1 MQKKVFTKK
10 NLKKQLIRI
19 AFTAVFTAL
28 AVVVKSFTNLAL
40 NIPGVGIKI
49 GFAGIF
55 TFFPAAFCGPIFGG
69 IASGLTDVL
78 GYLIAPD
85 GAYIPWLTLTAFCGG
100 VIKGLLWMLLTKKAE
115 KKVRIAL
122 ISVFA
127 VIAILGASFNI
138 ALCADGVMKGVIA
151 QQSELPLRGQVEQ
164 MELSPLSKLAVGL
177 AQYNKDTITLSHQSG
192 NTLYTYYD
200 LAGYKNTVTKIG
212 KEALKDCDGELYIPK
227 TYKTIADDAGADPE
241 KVTVI
246 KGEEGSAAQKY
257 AEKAGIP
264 FEAAQIEALTA
275 DENSAD
281 AKFSSSD
288 AYRKNLAAY
297 LNILV
302 FGLELA
308 GVIGI
313 LFTVLNIVLSKAD
326 KGEDGQSRV
335 LGIMRIA
342 VACVVTGVIVT
353 TVNTFILKEVL
364 EVWSNRAIL
373 ILLIPRVAEEI
384 ISCTLQAYIISLL
397 FGAVYRGR
405 IKLLIDRL
413 QTKKALPQKE
423 QEVKETEE
431 N

>member
-1 MQKKVFTKK
+1 MQKKVFTQQ

-55 TFFPAAFCGPIFGG
+55 TFFPAAFCGPVFGG
-69 IASGLTDVL
+69 VASALTDVL

-100 VIKGLLWMLLTKKAE
+100 IIKGLLWMLLTKKAA
-115 KKVRIAL
+115 KKVRIIL

-127 VIAILGASFNI
+127 VIGIFGASVNI
-138 ALCADGVMKGVIA
+138 SLCADGVMKGIIA
-151 QQSELPLRGQVEQ
+151 QQAELPLRGEVER
-164 MELSPLSKLAVGL
+164 MELSPLSRLAVGL
-177 AQYNKDTITLSHQSG
+177 AQYNKDTITLTRQSG
-192 NTLYTYYD
+192 NTLYTYYE

-212 KEALKDCDGELYIPK
+212 KGALTDCEGELYIPK
-227 TYKTIADDAGADPE
+227 TYKTIADDAGAE
-241 KVTVI
+241 KVTLI

-257 AEKAGIP
+257 AEKIGVP
-264 FEAAQIEALTA
+264 FEVSEAEELTA
-275 DENSAD
+275 NENSAD
-281 AKFSSSD
+281 AAFSSSD

-297 LNILV
+297 INLIA
-302 FGLELA
+302 FGLELT
-308 GVIGI
+308 GLVGI
-313 LFTVLNIVLSKAD
+313 LFVVLNIVLSKAD
-326 KGEDGQSRV
+326 KGEDGQSRA

-364 EVWSNRAIL
+364 EVWSGRAVL
-373 ILLIPRVAEEI
+373 VLLIPRVAEEI
-384 ISCTLQAYIISLL
+384 LSCTLQAYIISLL
-397 FGAVYRGR
+397 FGIIYRG
-405 IKLLIDRL
+405 KLRQYIDKL
-413 QTKKALPQKE
+413 S
-423 QEVKETEE
+423 
-431 N
+431 

>member
-1 MQKKVFTKK
+1 MQKKVFTQQ
-10 NLKKQLIRI
+10 NFKKQLIRI

-100 VIKGLLWMLLTKKAE
+100 VIKGLLWMLLTKKAA
-115 KKVRIAL
+115 KKVRIIL

-127 VIAILGASFNI
+127 VIGIFGASVNI
-138 ALCADGVMKGVIA
+138 SLCADGVMKGVIA
-151 QQSELPLRGQVEQ
+151 QQSELPLRGEAER
-164 MELSPLSKLAVGL
+164 MELSPLSKLTVGL
-177 AQYNKDTITLSHQSG
+177 ARYNKDTVTLTRQSG
-192 NTLYTYYD
+192 NTLYTYYE

-212 KEALKDCDGELYIPK
+212 KGALSDCEGELYIPK
-227 TYKTIADDAGADPE
+227 TYKTIADDAGAE

-257 AEKAGIP
+257 AEKIGVP
-264 FEAAQIEALTA
+264 FEVSEVEALTA
-275 DENSAD
+275 NENSAD
-281 AKFSSSD
+281 AAFSSSD

-297 LNILV
+297 INLLA
-302 FGLELA
+302 FGLELT
-308 GVIGI
+308 GLVGI
-313 LFTVLNIVLSKAD
+313 LFVVLNIVLSKAD
-326 KGEDGQSRV
+326 KGEDGQSRA

-364 EVWSNRAIL
+364 EVWSGRAVL
-373 ILLIPRVAEEI
+373 VLLIPRVAEEI
-384 ISCTLQAYIISLL
+384 LSCTLQAYIISLL
-397 FGAVYRGR
+397 FGIIYRG
-405 IKLLIDRL
+405 KLRQYIDKL
-413 QTKKALPQKE
+413 S
-423 QEVKETEE
+423 
-431 N
+431 

>member
-1 MQKKVFTKK
+1 MEKKVFTKT

-55 TFFPAAFCGPIFGG
+55 TFFPAAFCGPLFGG

-100 VIKGLLWMLLTKKAE
+100 VIKGLLWMLLTKKAA

-127 VIAILGASFNI
+127 VIGIFGASVNI
-138 ALCADGVMKGVIA
+138 SLCADGVMNGIIA
-151 QQSELPLRGQVEQ
+151 QQSALPLRGEIEQ
-164 MELSPLSKLAVGL
+164 AELSPLSKLAVGL
-177 AQYNKDTITLSHQSG
+177 AQYNKDTITLTHQSG

-212 KEALKDCDGELYIPK
+212 TGALSDCEGELYIPK
-227 TYKTIADDAGADPE
+227 TYKTIADDAGADAA

-264 FEAAQIEALTA
+264 FEMSEIEILTA
-275 DENSAD
+275 DEKNTEVT
-281 AKFSSSD
+281 FSSSD

-308 GVIGI
+308 GVVGI
-313 LFTVLNIVLSKAD
+313 LFTVLNIIMSKTD

-335 LGIMRIA
+335 LGFIRIA
-342 VACVVTGVIVT
+342 VACVVTGVTVT
-353 TVNTFILKEVL
+353 TVNTFILKQVL

-373 ILLIPRVAEEI
+373 VLLIPRIAEEI

-397 FGAVYRGR
+397 FGAVYRG
-405 IKLLIDRL
+405 KVKQLIDRL
-413 QTKKALPQKE
+413 QGKTKIQG
-423 QEVKETEE
+423 
-431 N
+431 

>member
-1 MQKKVFTKK
+1 MQKKVFTQQ
-10 NLKKQLIRI
+10 NFKKQLIRI

-100 VIKGLLWMLLTKKAE
+100 VIKGLLWMLLTKKAA
-115 KKVRIAL
+115 KKVRIIL

-127 VIAILGASFNI
+127 VIGIFGASVNI
-138 ALCADGVMKGVIA
+138 SLCADGVMKGVIA
-151 QQSELPLRGQVEQ
+151 QQSELPLRGEAEQ
-164 MELSPLSKLAVGL
+164 MELSPLSKLTVGL
-177 AQYNKDTITLSHQSG
+177 ARYNKDTVTLTRQSG
-192 NTLYTYYD
+192 NTLYTYYE

-212 KEALKDCDGELYIPK
+212 KGALSDCEGELYIPK
-227 TYKTIADDAGADPE
+227 TYKTIADDAGAE

-257 AEKAGIP
+257 AEKIGAP
-264 FEAAQIEALTA
+264 FEVSEVEELTA
-275 DENSAD
+275 NENSAD
-281 AKFSSSD
+281 AAFSSSD

-297 LNILV
+297 INLLA
-302 FGLELA
+302 FGLELT
-308 GVIGI
+308 GLVGI
-313 LFTVLNIVLSKAD
+313 LFVVLNIVLSKAD
-326 KGEDGQSRV
+326 KGEDGQSRA

-364 EVWSNRAIL
+364 EVWSGRAVL
-373 ILLIPRVAEEI
+373 VLLIPRVAEEI
-384 ISCTLQAYIISLL
+384 LSCTLQAYIISLL
-397 FGAVYRGR
+397 FGIIYRG
-405 IKLLIDRL
+405 KLRQYIDKL
-413 QTKKALPQKE
+413 S
-423 QEVKETEE
+423 
-431 N
+431 

>member
-1 MQKKVFTKK
+1 MQKKVFTQQ
-10 NLKKQLIRI
+10 NFKKQLIRI

-100 VIKGLLWMLLTKKAE
+100 VIKGLLWMLLTKKAA
-115 KKVRIAL
+115 KKVRIIL

-127 VIAILGASFNI
+127 VIGIFGASVNI
-138 ALCADGVMKGVIA
+138 SLCADGVMKGVIA
-151 QQSELPLRGQVEQ
+151 QQSELPLRGEVEQ
-164 MELSPLSKLAVGL
+164 MELSPLSKLTVGL
-177 AQYNKDTITLSHQSG
+177 ARYNKDTVTLTRQSG
-192 NTLYTYYD
+192 NTLYTYYE

-212 KEALKDCDGELYIPK
+212 KGALSDCEGELYIPK
-227 TYKTIADDAGADPE
+227 TYKTIADDAGAE

-257 AEKAGIP
+257 AEKIGVP
-264 FEAAQIEALTA
+264 FEVSEVEELTA
-275 DENSAD
+275 NENSAD
-281 AKFSSSD
+281 AAFSSSD

-297 LNILV
+297 INLV
-302 FGLELA
+302 AFGLELT
-308 GVIGI
+308 GLVGI
-313 LFTVLNIVLSKAD
+313 LFVVLNIVLSKAD
-326 KGEDGQSRV
+326 KGEDGQSRA

-364 EVWSNRAIL
+364 EVWSGRAVL
-373 ILLIPRVAEEI
+373 VLLIPRVAEEI
-384 ISCTLQAYIISLL
+384 LSCTLQAYIISLL
-397 FGAVYRGR
+397 FGIIYRG
-405 IKLLIDRL
+405 KLRQYIDKL
-413 QTKKALPQKE
+413 S
-423 QEVKETEE
+423 
-431 N
+431 

>member
-1 MQKKVFTKK
+1 MQKKVFTQQ
-10 NLKKQLIRI
+10 NFKKQLIRI

-100 VIKGLLWMLLTKKAE
+100 VIKGLLWMLLTKKAA
-115 KKVRIAL
+115 KKVRIIL

-127 VIAILGASFNI
+127 VIGIFGASVNI
-138 ALCADGVMKGVIA
+138 SLCADGVMKGVIA
-151 QQSELPLRGQVEQ
+151 QQSELPLRGEAER
-164 MELSPLSKLAVGL
+164 MELSPLSKLTVGL
-177 AQYNKDTITLSHQSG
+177 ARYNKDTVTLTRQSG
-192 NTLYTYYD
+192 NTLYTYYE

-212 KEALKDCDGELYIPK
+212 KGALSDCEGELYIPK
-227 TYKTIADDAGADPE
+227 TYKTIADDAGAE

-257 AEKAGIP
+257 AEKIGVP
-264 FEAAQIEALTA
+264 FEVSEVEALTA

-281 AKFSSSD
+281 AAFSSSD

-297 LNILV
+297 INLLA

-308 GVIGI
+308 GIVGI
-313 LFTVLNIVLSKAD
+313 LFVVLNIVLSKAD
-326 KGEDGQSRV
+326 KGEDGQSRA

-364 EVWSNRAIL
+364 EVWSGRAVL
-373 ILLIPRVAEEI
+373 VLLIPRVAEEI
-384 ISCTLQAYIISLL
+384 LSCTLQAYIISLL
-397 FGAVYRGR
+397 FGIIYRG
-405 IKLLIDRL
+405 KLRQYIDKL
-413 QTKKALPQKE
+413 S
-423 QEVKETEE
+423 
-431 N
+431 

>member
-1 MQKKVFTKK
+1 MQKKVFTQQ
-10 NLKKQLIRI
+10 NFKKQLIRI

-100 VIKGLLWMLLTKKAE
+100 VIKGLLWMLLTKKAA
-115 KKVRIAL
+115 KKVRIIL

-127 VIAILGASFNI
+127 VIGIFGASVNI
-138 ALCADGVMKGVIA
+138 SLCADGVMKGVIA
-151 QQSELPLRGQVEQ
+151 QQSELPLRGEAEQ
-164 MELSPLSKLAVGL
+164 MELSPLSKLTVGL
-177 AQYNKDTITLSHQSG
+177 ARYNKDTVTLTRQSG
-192 NTLYTYYD
+192 NTLYTYYE

-212 KEALKDCDGELYIPK
+212 KGALSDCEGELYIPK
-227 TYKTIADDAGADPE
+227 TYKTIADDAGAE

-257 AEKAGIP
+257 AEKIGVP
-264 FEAAQIEALTA
+264 FEVSEVEELTA
-275 DENSAD
+275 NENSAD
-281 AKFSSSD
+281 AAFSSSD

-297 LNILV
+297 INLLA
-302 FGLELA
+302 FGLELT
-308 GVIGI
+308 GLVGI
-313 LFTVLNIVLSKAD
+313 LFVVLNIVLSKAD
-326 KGEDGQSRV
+326 KGEDGQSRA

-364 EVWSNRAIL
+364 EVWSGRAVL
-373 ILLIPRVAEEI
+373 VLLIPRVAEEI
-384 ISCTLQAYIISLL
+384 LSCTLQAYIISLL
-397 FGAVYRGR
+397 FGIIYRG
-405 IKLLIDRL
+405 KLRQYIDKL
-413 QTKKALPQKE
+413 S
-423 QEVKETEE
+423 
-431 N
+431 

>member
-1 MQKKVFTKK
+1 MQKKVFTQQ
-10 NLKKQLIRI
+10 NFKKQLIRI

-100 VIKGLLWMLLTKKAE
+100 VIKGLLWMLLTKKAA
-115 KKVRIAL
+115 KKVRIIL

-127 VIAILGASFNI
+127 VIGIFGASVNI
-138 ALCADGVMKGVIA
+138 SLCADGVMKGVIA
-151 QQSELPLRGQVEQ
+151 QQSELPLRGEVEQ
-164 MELSPLSKLAVGL
+164 MELSPLSKLTVGL
-177 AQYNKDTITLSHQSG
+177 ARYNKDTVTLTRQSG
-192 NTLYTYYD
+192 NTLYTYYE

-212 KEALKDCDGELYIPK
+212 KGALSDCEGELYIPK
-227 TYKTIADDAGADPE
+227 TYKTIADDAGAE

-257 AEKAGIP
+257 AEKIGVP
-264 FEAAQIEALTA
+264 FEVSEVEALTA
-275 DENSAD
+275 NENSAD
-281 AKFSSSD
+281 AAFSSSD

-297 LNILV
+297 INLLA
-302 FGLELA
+302 FGLELT
-308 GVIGI
+308 GLVGI
-313 LFTVLNIVLSKAD
+313 LFVVLNIVLSKAD
-326 KGEDGQSRV
+326 KGEDGQSRA

-364 EVWSNRAIL
+364 EVWSGRAVL
-373 ILLIPRVAEEI
+373 VLLIPRVAEEI
-384 ISCTLQAYIISLL
+384 LSCTLQAYIISLL
-397 FGAVYRGR
+397 FGIIYRG
-405 IKLLIDRL
+405 KLRQYIDKL
-413 QTKKALPQKE
+413 S
-423 QEVKETEE
+423 
-431 N
+431 

>member
-1 MQKKVFTKK
+1 MQKKVFTQQ
-10 NLKKQLIRI
+10 NFKKQLIRI

-100 VIKGLLWMLLTKKAE
+100 VIKGLLWMLLTKKAA
-115 KKVRIAL
+115 KKVRIIL

-127 VIAILGASFNI
+127 VIGIFGASVNI
-138 ALCADGVMKGVIA
+138 SLCADGVMKGVIA
-151 QQSELPLRGQVEQ
+151 QQSELPLRGEAER
-164 MELSPLSKLAVGL
+164 MELSPLSKLTVGL
-177 AQYNKDTITLSHQSG
+177 ARYNKDTVTLTRQSG
-192 NTLYTYYD
+192 NTLYTYYE

-212 KEALKDCDGELYIPK
+212 KGALSDCEGELYIPK
-227 TYKTIADDAGADPE
+227 TYKTIADDAGAE
-241 KVTVI
+241 KVIVI

-257 AEKAGIP
+257 AEKIGVP
-264 FEAAQIEALTA
+264 FEVSEVEALTA

-281 AKFSSSD
+281 ASFSSSD

-297 LNILV
+297 INLLA
-302 FGLELA
+302 FGLELT
-308 GVIGI
+308 GLVGI
-313 LFTVLNIVLSKAD
+313 LFVVLNIVLSKAD
-326 KGEDGQSRV
+326 KGEDGQSRA

-364 EVWSNRAIL
+364 EVWSGRAVL
-373 ILLIPRVAEEI
+373 VLLIPRIAEEI
-384 ISCTLQAYIISLL
+384 LSCTLQAYIISLL
-397 FGAVYRGR
+397 FGIIYRG
-405 IKLLIDRL
+405 KLRQYIDKL
-413 QTKKALPQKE
+413 S
-423 QEVKETEE
+423 
-431 N
+431 

>member
-1 MQKKVFTKK
+1 MQKKVFTQQ
-10 NLKKQLIRI
+10 NFKKQLIRI

-100 VIKGLLWMLLTKKAE
+100 VIKGLLWMLLTKKAA
-115 KKVRIAL
+115 KKVRIIL
-122 ISVFA
+122 ISVFV
-127 VIAILGASFNI
+127 VIGIFGASVNI
-138 ALCADGVMKGVIA
+138 SLCADGVMKGVIA
-151 QQSELPLRGQVEQ
+151 QQSELPLRGEAER
-164 MELSPLSKLAVGL
+164 MELSPLSKLTVGL
-177 AQYNKDTITLSHQSG
+177 ARYNKDTVTLTRQSG
-192 NTLYTYYD
+192 NTLYTYYE

-212 KEALKDCDGELYIPK
+212 KGALSDCEGELYIPK
-227 TYKTIADDAGADPE
+227 TYKTIADDAGAE

-257 AEKAGIP
+257 AEKIGVP
-264 FEAAQIEALTA
+264 FEVSEVEELTA
-275 DENSAD
+275 NENSAD
-281 AKFSSSD
+281 AAFSSSD

-297 LNILV
+297 INLLA
-302 FGLELA
+302 FGLELT
-308 GVIGI
+308 GLVGI
-313 LFTVLNIVLSKAD
+313 LFVVLNIVLSKAD
-326 KGEDGQSRV
+326 KGEDGQSRA

-364 EVWSNRAIL
+364 EVWSGRAVL
-373 ILLIPRVAEEI
+373 VLLIPRVAEEI
-384 ISCTLQAYIISLL
+384 LSCTLQAYIISLL
-397 FGAVYRGR
+397 FGIIYRG
-405 IKLLIDRL
+405 KLRQYIDKL
-413 QTKKALPQKE
+413 S
-423 QEVKETEE
+423 
-431 N
+431 

>member
-1 MQKKVFTKK
+1 MQKKVFTQQ
-10 NLKKQLIRI
+10 NFKKQLIRI

-100 VIKGLLWMLLTKKAE
+100 VIKGLLWMLLTKKAA
-115 KKVRIAL
+115 KKVRIIL

-127 VIAILGASFNI
+127 VIGIFGASVNI
-138 ALCADGVMKGVIA
+138 SLCADGVMKGVIA
-151 QQSELPLRGQVEQ
+151 QQSELPLRGEVEQ
-164 MELSPLSKLAVGL
+164 MELSPLSKLTVGL
-177 AQYNKDTITLSHQSG
+177 ARYNKDTVTLTRQSG
-192 NTLYTYYD
+192 NTLYTYYE

-212 KEALKDCDGELYIPK
+212 KGALSDCEGELYIPK
-227 TYKTIADDAGADPE
+227 TYKTIADDAGAE

-257 AEKAGIP
+257 AEKIGVP
-264 FEAAQIEALTA
+264 FEVSEVEELTA
-275 DENSAD
+275 NENSAD
-281 AKFSSSD
+281 AAFSSSD

-297 LNILV
+297 INLLA
-302 FGLELA
+302 FGLELT
-308 GVIGI
+308 GLVGI
-313 LFTVLNIVLSKAD
+313 LFVVLNIVLSKAD
-326 KGEDGQSRV
+326 KGEDGQSRA

-364 EVWSNRAIL
+364 EVWSGRAVL
-373 ILLIPRVAEEI
+373 VLLIPRVAEEI
-384 ISCTLQAYIISLL
+384 LSCTLQAYIISLL
-397 FGAVYRGR
+397 FGIIYRG
-405 IKLLIDRL
+405 KLRQYIDKL
-413 QTKKALPQKE
+413 S
-423 QEVKETEE
+423 
-431 N
+431 